1 MDNNDEDKL
10 LLQGDKRELSDC
22 NERLFLSRS
31 KEDIIYP
38 SCRNFM
44 LSDSHPSSVRN
55 TSMNITAQNQQIKI
69 SECNFSRQITAGHN
83 TLDNVSVPSEL
94 SLINISN
101 NSANNSTPMNP
112 SVLPFQDHTT
122 SMCEIMTT
130 IPLPLQSALSAPVI
144 TKRGPGRPRKDGSGP
159 IQRKKIFPGRPR
171 MRTRKTTHRA
181 IIPISSTSNQSI
193 AVFESRG
200 GYHLSESALH
210 EDKGYDLCASSE
222 AAQLFVGDIH
232 RNHPLDIG
240 EIDDPQTA
248 YSVLRRTM
256 HEESNQEQWP
266 GKVCAF
272 CNLGE
277 NSCLGQGELT
287 RFEPSPGFNPF
298 KKDIKS
304 RRESSE
310 SDSGTPQIERS
321 PKVLPLRRQKS
332 STKFGRERG
341 KMHRRSSLYGLNDLF
356 RIQPGPM
363 DELEVVGFP
372 EEPDPSAIFESTG
385 HVFAHHCC
393 AVWSEDVSQ
402 TEEYTLTNVD
412 VAASHGLSQR
422 CSNCRRYGATIRCRA
437 IKCNRIYHY
446 PCATS
451 CGTFQDV
458 RNLTLL
464 CPQHISQAPI
474 ISDTEANCMMCDMP
488 GNIAELLFCTSC
500 GHHYHGSCLDPAIA
514 VNAVVRAGWQC
525 PDCKVCQTCRRQP
538 EDDNKMLVCDTCD
551 KGYHTFCLKPM
562 MVTIPKNGWKCKNCR
577 ICGDC
582 GARTPGSGPSSRWH
596 MNYTVCD
603 SCYQQRNKGVAC
615 PLCGKAYRQFSQ
627 RGEMAQCR
635 VCRKFIHVDCDPR
648 IDQFKDCGT
657 MVPYIC
663 PVCSSPSSQTNM
675 LMKDMDICARA
686 KMREDN
692 TISPHLES
700 VLGGSKDSF
709 GTVNEDSVSS
719 IDMDLNISEK
729 PMNYVGQ
736 PMAVI
741 NYQNDI
747 SQSYDPTVLTYHL
760 PRHLPIGGKFPGKK
774 RMGVGRPRGS
784 GKFAGKRRAK
794 IAEFHR
800 KRGPKPKLKILNM
813 PGTLSFPGT
822 LLDTKDSKQDDEP
835 TVDNKMIL
843 CSSSDDFVLS
853 QDLCVMCGSYGRGD
867 EGRVIACSQCGQCYH
882 PYCVSVKVTAII
894 LKKGWRCLDCTV
906 CEGCGQPHDEGRLL
920 LCDDCDISYHTY
932 CLDPP
937 LDEVPQ
943 GNWKCKWCVVCIQCG
958 SKSSGYGSQWQNNYT
973 MCGPCSSQ
981 MTCPVCQ
988 MNYQENDL
996 VIQCI
1001 QCERWLHGKCDQ
1013 MANDDDAEICS
1024 ESGYYCILCR
1034 PKDELPPHL
1043 MRKIRDNAPSSPS
1056 PSLPSESQPISPL
1069 HKAKDQDFQI
1079 KVKSQAQFYI
1089 DGVFLSESGMH
1100 QIKSLIL
1107 EQPKKQRM
1115 RRQRHPPL
1123 LSLASKHNIDIK
1135 TDEIEE
1141 NIALETGNESET
1153 KMEIDDI
1160 IHEEILKPDI
1170 QDNCEK
1176 KKRQRK
1182 LHKLGIGGFV
1192 ARPRGRSLSTKEQC
1206 SELGS
1211 AVTGFPPAEQILENQ
1226 LNIDNIFSNMNDAI
1240 CDFQFQEK
1248 PKRRRRV
1255 RRKNPLEDSYPSYLQ
1270 EAFFGKDLLD
1280 TTKDIEFN
1288 FDATSEEENSYQ
1300 FSPSFTNHGK
1310 HTNIAIASVQTQH
1323 NLSIQHASRVL
1334 YTPQSTLSESSK
1346 QVQTSNNKNISNT
1359 LNQEKKFDK
1368 VAIVPSNEE
1377 SKDKIKACDSEEKNS
1392 PSKAVDDEDLKDLL
1406 PLPQDLAQD
1415 DELMVMLMNGD
1426 DLAKQDALD
1435 DITSVAINNDRSN
1448 EEGNEISNNKEDPLS
1463 ENIDSVLLSPHF
1475 NLDSM
1480 VGDSGLPQMDGKD
1493 VEDIIKGVLSPSDQ
1507 AEPNSNSNNSNSL
1520 TVSNNASQGS
1530 VQISQDV
1537 SPQHIQSSRSS
1548 SHLPHQ
1554 PTPPTPASG
1563 HSIGSPFSLPPP
1575 SPFPSEYGSPQLSE
1589 PRSPWLETESE
1600 TPAHSQKNILKWET
1614 DEPLG
1619 PNSTISPVLYA
1630 NINHPNLKGE
1640 FPSWSDRSKQIAKIW
1655 RNLPSDKRQPYL
1667 QKARENR
1674 AASRMQKAQID
1685 AGKLS
1690 REPRSQREVD
1700 QERSWKQF
1708 QAFRQHQFQK
1718 QQQILQEQRA
1728 QAILKA
1734 QQMALDH
1741 ADGQTS
1747 ENLPLSTSL
1756 SLSSTVSPNSVS
1768 SPRAIQTSPPI
1779 SSSVLSGSLSDLCQ
1793 QSQQTSSN
1801 MSRSPSDSG
1810 SPILTQCVLGNQQ
1823 QSSPLIT
1830 AQINVSPSQC
1840 SINSQSS
1847 SLQQISTVAR
1857 RVSTP
1862 VSPLIQVS
1870 RVRPPIDPSRL
1881 PAGESYAQSNDSQL
1895 SGTGV
1900 DPFVPPPRP
1909 VFPNKQSIPQVRA
1922 VYPSSPINQQL
1933 STPRSELSRPSTPTV
1948 IPEVFQTPPQTPHPQ
1963 TSDPFNQHSPTTRN
1977 QNHSQDSYPQPPST
1991 PHPVAS
1997 PYSPSQ
2003 STCSSSVTP
2012 SPIDPYAQSP
2022 GTPTQRFSQDS
2033 PFSQHL
2039 QRSQSTPVSPTAEPY
2054 NQQPLTPH
2062 PVSGLLHTTDT
2073 YNKSPSAPRQITTPT
2088 KRLIVSRQISDS
2100 VSAQSESQTIVPV
2113 AVHSLENEQ
2122 LLARQ
2127 HLRDL
2132 LQRQQQLKKQEQGQ
2146 IPLRHWPT
2154 EQRQD
2159 LCPVTTQSNAFPIG
2173 ISISQ
2178 STSQDLTKAQLA
2190 ENLQRSGTP
2199 NMLVRSSSNE
2209 DGFRH
2214 PYPPGMRARFPQ
2226 SGSEIPFRHPSQVVE
2241 QRLIA
2246 LRGGPQEARFRMLM
2260 LQQQQQQQQQQLQV
2274 RSQQWPAGQICMP
2287 GPRMSTGFSNA
2298 QSDQYEHILHQRNPQ
2313 LQQAST
2319 QVGIET
2325 AVRFGQPAVGNAPS
2339 ISNAIISMHGTAHIH
2354 NNNNNNV
2361 SPPNVVVT
2369 TSQGI
2374 ISPSDVASYTTTTVP
2389 VAESISSITVKTTV
2403 SKTQNSSGTVN
2414 STQITNTICHTS
2426 QTPSLLHQDSNNEKQ
2441 SSPAA
2446 SESVISSSS
2455 QSENAEKHPID
2466 IHSDKVDATDKLS
2479 RRKPTAGDLVKEVE
2493 EQAAE
2498 QETVTGGEADDEELD
2513 DDELLG
2519 LGNDF
2524 NILEYADPEL
2534 DKGLVGE
2541 GEKSNILDEH
2551 LDLDDKDDE
2560 LDEEVEEMKARSG
2573 EGKKVNVEIKQEIN
2587 AEEEK
2592 KKNESEEG
2600 KLGLQNEL
2608 NNADFQT
2615 KFLEFSQQR
2624 ELEKNEETFEEE
2636 SIDSNISSKIEE
2648 GESKNVCKLIST
2660 SSSSS
2665 SVIASDD
2672 LTTCQS
2678 VVSFTNVTTTVAS
2691 NVLTFSSSDQLQISQ
2706 HGNGNIKPTIIA
2718 PSPPGT
2724 FGQPQVSLHREQ
2736 ENNSPNQTHFVEHLR
2751 ISQPPPYPA
2760 NVPPPP
2766 PYQAHNL
2773 RPQSIPVQQ
2782 QVITSPRGIFPNQSL
2797 TRANLSSSQ
2806 VLSSNGQEKSLLQEQ
2821 PLLLEDLVEQ
2831 EKREQRRQNQ
2841 EGIISPH
2848 ADALLSDIDFERLKA
2863 DVLSGPPDDSLGGP
2877 GSLISS
2883 QGSQTV
2889 TTNQISS
2896 TPQCFPRPHLA
2907 LTTNQQHSPSAWQ
2920 TQDQSLINPC
2930 SPRTPG
2936 SLHPS
2941 PIRPSIMSPS
2951 IGTIGIHPASML
2963 HGEPP
2968 VRANLSRSNTSP
2980 GLIGNAIAIARPPF
2994 SMSSIP
3000 PPPMPPSEPV
3010 TEQERQQ
3017 QAKYEQW
3024 LLQQQN
3030 ILNGHQKYLE
3040 TEVGKLRKLK
3050 KALNAKQRQ
3059 LRKNN
3064 QELADHDASELAR
3077 ISQEQS
3083 TLQKQ
3088 LDQVR
3093 KQTRQHSM
3101 LLQEYRMKQQKRQQQ
3116 IGVGSPGQVHPVMV
3130 GMQTSPLGASH
3141 SPHRAGSGTP
3151 QSPMMSPSPI
3161 GPSPSPRMPH
3171 SPSPLMQ
3178 NSPATMSPSP
3188 LMQQQSPLGQSQI
3201 LSQSVTQAEHV
3212 SRPHQVHIS
3221 QDDNNPFSE
3230 SFQQREQLEKLQG
3243 HLTNT
3248 HQNDS
3253 EIIQKD
3259 LNSDLVGQPF
3269 PSLPGNSQIHPQTSN
3284 LHAVSGSAVRPP
3296 PPYPHHLRPA
3306 PSLLPTNVNST
3317 LKLESTNISSQNQN
3331 SSFVNSSN
3339 LHNVYRSAPPPNIT
3353 PYRELICQE
3362 QSVRTGIVSINLS
3375 STESSTSI
3383 NSEINQQTP
3392 TTFSYVIRGTEI
3404 QPMQLKESN
3413 KQENEQ
3419 LKIAEFSSLNNAQC
3433 FQSDKGEVNEEQKS
3447 SFQLESVSNETN
3459 ENACNVQI
3467 SNSENQSIK
3476 SDVIQSVF
3484 HQTDKCAKVGINTT
3498 NSSTLTN
3505 NQNVTLQLQNST
3517 TIINTQN
3524 SWTVNTS
3531 GSEESALTSLKNCSN
3546 KSISDYQV
3554 KSEPE
3559 NVSGDNDNTTESDSK
3574 STVYK
3579 KEIENNIQTE
3589 KVCDKDKIFKQE
3601 NTKIVDK
3608 EILDE
3613 NSEKNKDN
3621 SNTTTHS
3628 QINIKTE
3635 DLNVEHKIEND
3646 KSLNSSISDIIK
3658 DEPSVSEGSTNTPED
3673 MASSKNSL
3681 ESATSRSL
3689 SLSHTL
3695 SQSLP
3700 SSVTNTLNFTLRQ
3713 TGMPTVCLSHDE
3725 NTQLAS
3731 ADKSEITPEIA
3742 AEAEDKSQSSF
3753 SADNCNGISQ
3763 SDNLSSDSLQSAAS
3777 CGNVKS
3783 IENFNKSSL
3792 TSNAV
3797 DFDDDDDDEEDDDND
3812 EIKFTSSIPKDKTHE
3827 TNKSVTSSPNSTTN
3841 TDNIIIKIEPKE
3853 IETPVH
3859 NVRSYEIKKE
3869 DTERPACQLI
3879 ALQNEERLL
3888 QKNEDTSING
3898 SLNIHNNK
3906 PKIEDEQTLLIE
3918 KDEKNN
3924 QQQQQ
3929 HHNKDNNKESSSKYI
3944 TYTKNSSNNDIKFEQ
3959 KITEIHAVEKHQ
3971 SIKSEEYER
3980 IMKDPV
3986 LTMEEKEIG
3995 QECVDNI
4002 NQNVLLKQL
4011 LQNCPSA
4018 ETQRKADH
4026 FEEFIAIENKNCCKD
4041 SLLHDDREKLDDS
4054 RMRKP
4059 SYLDIRR
4066 AQLEKEPTPPPEELK
4081 PKRKRAKKK
4090 KPEGKDGSPC
4100 KKRIRK
4106 GSISKNEEDFDT
4118 YMETMMAQLRSLP
4131 PIRILEP
4138 NIKPNFSVCPI
4149 FGSGDLN
4156 LKENQLRGSY
4166 GHSCLPSQ
4174 GDFYSTYPFGSNP
4187 PTPPASLPP
4196 TPPPF
4201 RNYYSQEFSH
4211 RSRDRGRIDIPAS
4224 LPTPPP
4230 YLDSQRIIRDSDSP
4244 DTIIS
4249 SSSPECVFSDTFL
4262 KWPGLQL
4269 IDDGSSNDERK
4280 IASPVVPLVAPIP
4293 VRAVPYCEESV
4304 IPDYDDEKDKE
4315 NVQITDKKSNILPFK
4330 VKMVGLGGHP
4340 APLKDSGNVAVT
4352 LTLSSAAAEDIG
4364 GVLSALANLLKISPP
4379 SSYEIVERT
4388 ATPPSQK
4395 LGLYK
4400 KSKDT
4405 DVNIQ
4410 TLLNGKPR
4418 FCRHC
4423 DIVVL
4428 TSGIRKKASDLL
4440 LSSREDM
4447 FCVLKVCNK
4456 HKQKE
4461 EDEVI
4466 FCSTNCYMQ
4475 FALTHRSTSSS
4486 EKEAATIVNHISD
4499 IKTKQQ
4505 AKCDEKE
4512 TISEKIIHTTCPND
4526 SFTEKSENKISQS
4539 TILEKSVFSKEL
4551 QMSYKSAFKQNN
4563 KSEREYEIP
4572 VTVPS
4577 REYSTDDEQHILP
4590 ESASDEEQ
4598 TSQNVDT
4605 RKLMSQDHHQE
4616 PPVKKWKGTKWKLWT
4631 YANIKSPKYRETSA
4645 EEMGQILDKLNIC
4658 IRPEKMPNDTRRCVL
4673 CHEVGDGETNG
4684 PARILNMDV
4693 DKWIHLNCALWS
4705 AEVYET
4711 VNGALINV
4719 DAACKRALSIAC
4731 CRCHK
4736 IGASLKCFKVR
4747 CSNTYHFPCAMRDK
4761 CVFFKDKTM
4770 LCPQHLSKMVNPENE
4785 LESVA
4790 VYRRVYVNR
4799 DEHKQVA
4806 SMIHQGDQHLIR
4818 IGSLIFLNIGQLL
4831 PHQMP
4836 AFHTSNCIYPVGY
4849 KVIRMYWSMRSLG
4862 KRCQYICSIC
4872 DIEGRPQFRIQ
4883 VREHDCD
4890 DILLNDIT
4898 PKGVWQKVLEPIEK
4912 MRKQAETIK
4921 VFPNFISGEDLFGLT
4936 EPAILRI
4943 LESLPGVETLSDYN
4957 FKYGR
4962 SPFLELPLAI
4972 NPTGCARTE
4981 PKLRTHFKRPHTLH
4995 TSNTSRSSL
5004 QSSLGGVEVTSPYI
5018 KQFVHSKSSQYRKM
5032 KTEWRNNVYLARSH
5046 IQGLGLYAA
5055 RDIEK
5060 HTMVIEYIGQLIR
5073 NEIAERNEAIYE
5085 AQNRGVY
5092 MFRLDE
5098 NRVIDATLCGGLA
5111 RYMNHSCNPN
5121 CVAEVVQIDRENKI
5135 LIIANRRITRG
5146 EELTYDYKFE
5156 VEDDQHKIPC
5166 LCGAPNCRKW
5176 MN

>member
-1 MDNNDEDKL
+1 
-10 LLQGDKRELSDC
+10 
-22 NERLFLSRS
+22 
-31 KEDIIYP
+31 
-38 SCRNFM
+38 
-44 LSDSHPSSVRN
+44 
-55 TSMNITAQNQQIKI
+55 
-69 SECNFSRQITAGHN
+69 
-83 TLDNVSVPSEL
+83 
-94 SLINISN
+94 
-101 NSANNSTPMNP
+101 
-112 SVLPFQDHTT
+112 
-122 SMCEIMTT
+122 
-130 IPLPLQSALSAPVI
+130 
-144 TKRGPGRPRKDGSGP
+144 
-159 IQRKKIFPGRPR
+159 
-171 MRTRKTTHRA
+171 
-181 IIPISSTSNQSI
+181 
-193 AVFESRG
+193 
-200 GYHLSESALH
+200 
-210 EDKGYDLCASSE
+210 
-222 AAQLFVGDIH
+222 
-232 RNHPLDIG
+232 
-240 EIDDPQTA
+240 
-248 YSVLRRTM
+248 
-256 HEESNQEQWP
+256 
-266 GKVCAF
+266 
-272 CNLGE
+272 
-277 NSCLGQGELT
+277 
-287 RFEPSPGFNPF
+287 
-298 KKDIKS
+298 
-304 RRESSE
+304 
-310 SDSGTPQIERS
+310 
-321 PKVLPLRRQKS
+321 
-332 STKFGRERG
+332 
-341 KMHRRSSLYGLNDLF
+341 
-356 RIQPGPM
+356 
-363 DELEVVGFP
+363 
-372 EEPDPSAIFESTG
+372 
-385 HVFAHHCC
+385 
-393 AVWSEDVSQ
+393 
-402 TEEYTLTNVD
+402 
-412 VAASHGLSQR
+412 
-422 CSNCRRYGATIRCRA
+422 
-437 IKCNRIYHY
+437 
-446 PCATS
+446 
-451 CGTFQDV
+451 
-458 RNLTLL
+458 
-464 CPQHISQAPI
+464 
-474 ISDTEANCMMCDMP
+474 
-488 GNIAELLFCTSC
+488 
-500 GHHYHGSCLDPAIA
+500 
-514 VNAVVRAGWQC
+514 
-525 PDCKVCQTCRRQP
+525 
-538 EDDNKMLVCDTCD
+538 
-551 KGYHTFCLKPM
+551 
-562 MVTIPKNGWKCKNCR
+562 
-577 ICGDC
+577 
-582 GARTPGSGPSSRWH
+582 
-596 MNYTVCD
+596 
-603 SCYQQRNKGVAC
+603 
-615 PLCGKAYRQFSQ
+615 
-627 RGEMAQCR
+627 
-635 VCRKFIHVDCDPR
+635 
-648 IDQFKDCGT
+648 
-657 MVPYIC
+657 
-663 PVCSSPSSQTNM
+663 
-675 LMKDMDICARA
+675 
-686 KMREDN
+686 
-692 TISPHLES
+692 
-700 VLGGSKDSF
+700 
-709 GTVNEDSVSS
+709 
-719 IDMDLNISEK
+719 
-729 PMNYVGQ
+729 
-736 PMAVI
+736 
-741 NYQNDI
+741 
-747 SQSYDPTVLTYHL
+747 
-760 PRHLPIGGKFPGKK
+760 
-774 RMGVGRPRGS
+774 
-784 GKFAGKRRAK
+784 
-794 IAEFHR
+794 
-800 KRGPKPKLKILNM
+800 
-813 PGTLSFPGT
+813 
-822 LLDTKDSKQDDEP
+822 
-835 TVDNKMIL
+835 
-843 CSSSDDFVLS
+843 
-853 QDLCVMCGSYGRGD
+853 
-867 EGRVIACSQCGQCYH
+867 
-882 PYCVSVKVTAII
+882 
-894 LKKGWRCLDCTV
+894 
-906 CEGCGQPHDEGRLL
+906 
-920 LCDDCDISYHTY
+920 
-932 CLDPP
+932 
-937 LDEVPQ
+937 
-943 GNWKCKWCVVCIQCG
+943 
-958 SKSSGYGSQWQNNYT
+958 
-973 MCGPCSSQ
+973 
-981 MTCPVCQ
+981 
-988 MNYQENDL
+988 
-996 VIQCI
+996 
-1001 QCERWLHGKCDQ
+1001 
-1013 MANDDDAEICS
+1013 
-1024 ESGYYCILCR
+1024 
-1034 PKDELPPHL
+1034 
-1043 MRKIRDNAPSSPS
+1043 
-1056 PSLPSESQPISPL
+1056 
-1069 HKAKDQDFQI
+1069 
-1079 KVKSQAQFYI
+1079 
-1089 DGVFLSESGMH
+1089 
-1100 QIKSLIL
+1100 
-1107 EQPKKQRM
+1107 
-1115 RRQRHPPL
+1115 
-1123 LSLASKHNIDIK
+1123 
-1135 TDEIEE
+1135 
-1141 NIALETGNESET
+1141 
-1153 KMEIDDI
+1153 
-1160 IHEEILKPDI
+1160 
-1170 QDNCEK
+1170 
-1176 KKRQRK
+1176 
-1182 LHKLGIGGFV
+1182 
-1192 ARPRGRSLSTKEQC
+1192 
-1206 SELGS
+1206 
-1211 AVTGFPPAEQILENQ
+1211 
-1226 LNIDNIFSNMNDAI
+1226 
-1240 CDFQFQEK
+1240 
-1248 PKRRRRV
+1248 
-1255 RRKNPLEDSYPSYLQ
+1255 
-1270 EAFFGKDLLD
+1270 
-1280 TTKDIEFN
+1280 
-1288 FDATSEEENSYQ
+1288 
-1300 FSPSFTNHGK
+1300 
-1310 HTNIAIASVQTQH
+1310 
-1323 NLSIQHASRVL
+1323 
-1334 YTPQSTLSESSK
+1334 
-1346 QVQTSNNKNISNT
+1346 
-1359 LNQEKKFDK
+1359 
-1368 VAIVPSNEE
+1368 
-1377 SKDKIKACDSEEKNS
+1377 
-1392 PSKAVDDEDLKDLL
+1392 
-1406 PLPQDLAQD
+1406 
-1415 DELMVMLMNGD
+1415 
-1426 DLAKQDALD
+1426 
-1435 DITSVAINNDRSN
+1435 
-1448 EEGNEISNNKEDPLS
+1448 
-1463 ENIDSVLLSPHF
+1463 
-1475 NLDSM
+1475 
-1480 VGDSGLPQMDGKD
+1480 
-1493 VEDIIKGVLSPSDQ
+1493 
-1507 AEPNSNSNNSNSL
+1507 
-1520 TVSNNASQGS
+1520 
-1530 VQISQDV
+1530 
-1537 SPQHIQSSRSS
+1537 
-1548 SHLPHQ
+1548 
-1554 PTPPTPASG
+1554 
-1563 HSIGSPFSLPPP
+1563 
-1575 SPFPSEYGSPQLSE
+1575 
-1589 PRSPWLETESE
+1589 
-1600 TPAHSQKNILKWET
+1600 
-1614 DEPLG
+1614 
-1619 PNSTISPVLYA
+1619 
-1630 NINHPNLKGE
+1630 
-1640 FPSWSDRSKQIAKIW
+1640 
-1655 RNLPSDKRQPYL
+1655 
-1667 QKARENR
+1667 
-1674 AASRMQKAQID
+1674 
-1685 AGKLS
+1685 
-1690 REPRSQREVD
+1690 
-1700 QERSWKQF
+1700 
-1708 QAFRQHQFQK
+1708 
-1718 QQQILQEQRA
+1718 
-1728 QAILKA
+1728 
-1734 QQMALDH
+1734 
-1741 ADGQTS
+1741 
-1747 ENLPLSTSL
+1747 
-1756 SLSSTVSPNSVS
+1756 
-1768 SPRAIQTSPPI
+1768 
-1779 SSSVLSGSLSDLCQ
+1779 
-1793 QSQQTSSN
+1793 
-1801 MSRSPSDSG
+1801 
-1810 SPILTQCVLGNQQ
+1810 
-1823 QSSPLIT
+1823 
-1830 AQINVSPSQC
+1830 
-1840 SINSQSS
+1840 
-1847 SLQQISTVAR
+1847 
-1857 RVSTP
+1857 
-1862 VSPLIQVS
+1862 
-1870 RVRPPIDPSRL
+1870 
-1881 PAGESYAQSNDSQL
+1881 
-1895 SGTGV
+1895 
-1900 DPFVPPPRP
+1900 
-1909 VFPNKQSIPQVRA
+1909 
-1922 VYPSSPINQQL
+1922 
-1933 STPRSELSRPSTPTV
+1933 
-1948 IPEVFQTPPQTPHPQ
+1948 
-1963 TSDPFNQHSPTTRN
+1963 
-1977 QNHSQDSYPQPPST
+1977 
-1991 PHPVAS
+1991 
-1997 PYSPSQ
+1997 
-2003 STCSSSVTP
+2003 
-2012 SPIDPYAQSP
+2012 
-2022 GTPTQRFSQDS
+2022 
-2033 PFSQHL
+2033 
-2039 QRSQSTPVSPTAEPY
+2039 
-2054 NQQPLTPH
+2054 
-2062 PVSGLLHTTDT
+2062 
-2073 YNKSPSAPRQITTPT
+2073 
-2088 KRLIVSRQISDS
+2088 
-2100 VSAQSESQTIVPV
+2100 
-2113 AVHSLENEQ
+2113 
-2122 LLARQ
+2122 
-2127 HLRDL
+2127 
-2132 LQRQQQLKKQEQGQ
+2132 
-2146 IPLRHWPT
+2146 
-2154 EQRQD
+2154 
-2159 LCPVTTQSNAFPIG
+2159 
-2173 ISISQ
+2173 
-2178 STSQDLTKAQLA
+2178 
-2190 ENLQRSGTP
+2190 
-2199 NMLVRSSSNE
+2199 MLVRSSSNE

-2260 LQQQQQQQQQQLQV
+2260 LQQQQQLQV

-2325 AVRFGQPAVGNAPS
+2325 AVRFGQPAVGNTPS
-2339 ISNAIISMHGTAHIH
+2339 ISNTIISMHGTAHIH
-2354 NNNNNNV
+2354 NNNNV

-2389 VAESISSITVKTTV
+2389 VVESISSITVKTTV

-2466 IHSDKVDATDKLS
+2466 IRSDKVDATDKLS

-2592 KKNESEEG
+2592 KKQSENEEG

-2648 GESKNVCKLIST
+2648 GENKNVCKLIST

-2706 HGNGNIKPTIIA
+2706 HGNGNIKSTIIA

-2736 ENNSPNQTHFVEHLR
+2736 ENNSPNQTHFVDHLR

-2773 RPQSIPVQQ
+2773 RPQSMSVQQ

-2896 TPQCFPRPHLA
+2896 TPQCFPRPHLT
-2907 LTTNQQHSPSAWQ
+2907 LTSNQQHSPSAWQ
-2920 TQDQSLINPC
+2920 TQDQTLINPC

-2994 SMSSIP
+2994 PMSSIP

-3201 LSQSVTQAEHV
+3201 LSQSVTQAEHI

-3331 SSFVNSSN
+3331 SSFVNSSS

-3362 QSVRTGIVSINLS
+3362 QSIRTGIVSINLS

-3476 SDVIQSVF
+3476 SDAIQSVF
-3484 HQTDKCAKVGINTT
+3484 HQTDKCAKVGINTK
-3498 NSSTLTN
+3498 NSSALTN

-3524 SWTVNTS
+3524 SWTVNNS
-3531 GSEESALTSLKNCSN
+3531 GSEESALTSLKICSN
-3546 KSISDYQV
+3546 KSISDNQL
-3554 KSEPE
+3554 KAEPE
-3559 NVSGDNDNTTESDSK
+3559 NASGDNDNSTESDSK

-3601 NTKIVDK
+3601 NTKIGDK
-3608 EILDE
+3608 ETLDE

-3621 SNTTTHS
+3621 SNTMHS

-3646 KSLNSSISDIIK
+3646 KNLNSSISDIIK

-3783 IENFNKSSL
+3783 IENFNKNSL

-3797 DFDDDDDDEEDDDND
+3797 DFDDEDDDEEEDDND
-3812 EIKFTSSIPKDKTHE
+3812 EIKFTSSIAKDKTHE

-3869 DTERPACQLI
+3869 DIERPACQLI
-3879 ALQNEERLL
+3879 ALQVIKLFF
-3888 QKNEDTSING
+3888 
-3898 SLNIHNNK
+3898 
-3906 PKIEDEQTLLIE
+3906 
-3918 KDEKNN
+3918 
-3924 QQQQQ
+3924 
-3929 HHNKDNNKESSSKYI
+3929 I

-4026 FEEFIAIENKNCCKD
+4026 FEVNFILI
-4041 SLLHDDREKLDDS
+4041 S
-4054 RMRKP
+4054 
-4059 SYLDIRR
+4059 DIRR

-4269 IDDGSSNDERK
+4269 IDDGGSNDERK

-4293 VRAVPYCEESV
+4293 VRGIYRTKPIFIQMKQRS
-4304 IPDYDDEKDKE
+4304 E

-4447 FCVLKVCNK
+4447 
-4456 HKQKE
+4456 E

-4499 IKTKQQ
+4499 IKTKQ

-4645 EEMGQILDKLNIC
+4645 EEMGQVYESDKEEDITDIIGHWGKWQLFLMMLIIYMNIPNEWYMFGMAFMAPKINYWCTTPLNSSNTTT
-4658 IRPEKMPNDTRRCVL
+4658 EKWKNFTIPL
-4673 CHEVGDGETNG
+4673 EE
-4684 PARILNMDV
+4684 IV
-4693 DKWIHLNCALWS
+4693 DKEKPNQC
-4705 AEVYET
+4705 
-4711 VNGALINV
+4711 
-4719 DAACKRALSIAC
+4719 D
-4731 CRCHK
+4731 
-4736 IGASLKCFKVR
+4736 
-4747 CSNTYHFPCAMRDK
+4747 
-4761 CVFFKDKTM
+4761 TM
-4770 LCPQHLSKMVNPENE
+4770 LCPQHLSKMANPENE